1 MKKISLIAINIVLI
15 TLVLS
20 SCHNEKKKPVVVQKD
35 TISVF
40 VPNFD
45 PDSAFIYVKKQVDFG
60 PRTPNSKAQK
70 LCAAYLSETLKKFT
84 PDVIVQSFTVK
95 AWDGKTLQAKNIIA
109 SFQPEKTT
117 RIMLSSHWDSRP
129 FADQDPNPDNHNT
142 PIDGANDGASGVG
155 ILVEIASL
163 LSQHPSPVGVD
174 IVLFDVEDYGQPN
187 TNDPAKEDTWCLGS
201 QYWSKNPH
209 KQGYKANFG
218 ILLDMVGAEN
228 ATFTQEG
235 ISRTY
240 AQDIVNK
247 VWRAADRAGFSGY
260 FPTQNTGSITDDHYY
275 INEIAKIP
283 TVDIIHYDATT
294 RSGFY
299 KTWHTLNDNIS
310 TINKNTLKA
319 VGQTLLTVI
328 FEENTVQ

>member
-1 MKKISLIAINIVLI
+1 MKKISQLALGFVFLA
-15 TLVLS
+15 LVFS
-20 SCHNEKKKPVVVQKD
+20 SCHNEKKKPVIVQKD

-40 VPNFD
+40 VPDFNS
-45 PDSAFIYVKKQVDFG
+45 DSAFAYVKKQVDFG

-70 LCAAYLSETLKKFT
+70 LCASYFSETLKKYT
-84 PDVIVQSFTVK
+84 SNVIVQEFTVK
-95 AWDGKTLQAKNIIA
+95 AFDGKMLQAKNIIA

-129 FADQDPNPDNHNT
+129 FADQDPNPDNHKT

-155 ILVEIASL
+155 LLIEIARL
-163 LSQHPSPVGVD
+163 LSLHPSPVGVD
-174 IVLFDVEDYGQPN
+174 IVFFDVEDYGQPN
-187 TNDPAKEDTWCLGS
+187 TNDPQKEDTWCLGS

-218 ILLDMVGAEN
+218 ILLDMVGAED

-235 ISRTY
+235 ISKNF
-240 AQDIVNK
+240 AQDILNK
-247 VWRAADRAGFSGY
+247 VWRAAGRAGYGSYFSE
-260 FPTQNTGSITDDHYY
+260 QSTGSITDDHYY

-283 TVDIIHYDATT
+283 TIDIIQHDATT
-294 RSGFY
+294 QSGFY
-299 KTWHTLNDNIS
+299 KYWHTVNDNIS
-310 TINKNTLKA
+310 NINKNTLRA